1 MAKVRIYQK
10 PAGIPANTS
19 VFAVEILQNNVWY
32 TRKVSWETIK
42 GLIAGAE
49 SLVFDD
55 GTLTFTTPDGI
66 AHQVLSV
73 DSEVIP
79 NSANPVSG
87 GAVNTALAGKQDTL
101 TFDQVPTDGSTN
113 PVESNGIYDALAL
126 KQDTLTFD
134 STPTD
139 GSTNPVTSQGIY
151 AAISAVTSGIDWK
164 EAVATYADIA
174 TTYPNPEDGWTVTTL
189 DDDHTYRYNG
199 TAWVDLFSLITLAT
213 STKDGLMSTAD
224 FTKLAGIEA
233 GADVNV
239 QSDWDQTDA
248 NADDYIKNKPE
259 IDTKLST
266 TSTHAVQNKVITEA
280 LYARDD
286 AYLLSQLDGT
296 KATYDR
302 IMREWFTVRAAD
314 DMTPAE
320 LTALCC
326 EWYEKTRQSWDGY
339 TTFDQPDVAGGST
352 GQYGTKGG
360 DNAGLTCTPSTDSM
374 RNTDDYEGLPLFAC
388 KDVNFVIDAT
398 TLDIVITAIDGV
410 TSGFKRY
417 DPDTFVGVMQATG
430 WHYQYED
437 AETYTHG
444 YRDSYLA
451 TYEDIVPLAEAVRI
465 DGTVRPFVVH
475 SKYMSTDNNG
485 KLTSCSGVH
494 VKPYESHN
502 TIHAKSSATGA
513 QYSGSCTT
521 DDYFLKLMVFIKYGS
536 MSLEGIMNGCNNYS
550 VQYYAQ
556 VAETGVKRVI
566 VPSNASIEVGS
577 TIEIGTYN
585 GSSTDRGVATNYSIS
600 GLYGVKVVGV
610 ENVTIDGT
618 TYKAVYVD
626 TPDVFNTTV
635 GAGTTTGSTIISS
648 FHWICGSCDDVK
660 GNDGSPVSNTDNK
673 HPFRLQGIEC
683 EVGGYEVLAD
693 VIMNIEEIE
702 QASYYVPYICK
713 RTANQS
719 TAITSN
725 YEGILDLKIVCP
737 SSTKWNYIK
746 KLKFKKG
753 VAYPNIC
760 EGTSTTYCKDAFY
773 QNAQGTVATREW
785 LAFGRLYYGTG
796 AGLSCLGGHIAL
808 TSAGWT
814 CLPRLSPN
822 GNRGEWSA

>member
-785 LAFGRLYYGTG
+785 LAFGALSRGTY
-796 AGLSCLGGHIAL
+796 AGLSSLAGDGAL
-808 TSAGWT
+808 TAAYWT
-814 CLPRLSPN
+814 SLPRLSPN

>member
-32 TRKVSWETIK
+32 TRKVSWETLK

-49 SLVFDD
+49 SLVFDA

-101 TFDQVPTDGSTN
+101 TFDQTPTDGSTN
-113 PVESNGIYDALAL
+113 PVESNGIFDALAL

-134 STPTD
+134 STPAD

-151 AAISAVTSGIDWK
+151 AAISAAISGLDWK

-199 TAWVDLFSLITLAT
+199 TEWVDQFSLITLAT
-213 STKDGLMSTAD
+213 STKDGLMSSAD

-233 GADVNV
+233 GANVNV
-239 QSDWDQTDA
+239 QSDWNQTDA
-248 NADDYIKNKPE
+248 NAYDYIKNKPE

-360 DNAGLTCTPSTDSM
+360 DNAGLTCTPSTDSAK
-374 RNTDDYEGLPLFAC
+374 NTDDYEGLPLFAC
-388 KDVNFVIDAT
+388 KDVNFVVDAT

-485 KLTSCSGVH
+485 KLTSCSCVP

-502 TIHAKSSATGA
+502 TIHAKSLATGE

-536 MSLEGIMNGCNNYS
+536 MSLEGIMNGCNNYN

-556 VAETGVKRVI
+556 IAETDVKRVI

-577 TIEIGTYN
+577 TVEIGTYN
-585 GSSTDRGVATNYSIS
+585 GSSADRGTATNYSIS

-610 ENVTIDGT
+610 ESITIDGA

-626 TPDVFNTTV
+626 APEVFNTTV
-635 GAGTTTGSTIISS
+635 GDGTTTGSTIVSS
-648 FHWICGSCDDVK
+648 FHWMCGSCDDVK

-673 HPFRLQGIEC
+673 HPFRIQGIEC

-702 QASYYVPYICK
+702 QVSYYVPYICK

-746 KLKFKKG
+746 KLKYKKG

-760 EGTSTTYCKDAFY
+760 DGTSTTYCKDAFY
-773 QNAQGTVATREW
+773 QNTQGTVATREW
-785 LAFGRLYYGTG
+785 LAFGLLSFGAP
-796 AGLSCLGGHIAL
+796 AGLSFLSGTATL
-808 TSAGWT
+808 TLAYWF

>member
-32 TRKVSWETIK
+32 TRKVSLETIK

-55 GTLTFTTPDGI
+55 GILTFTTPDGI
-66 AHQVLSV
+66 VHQVLSV
-73 DSEVIP
+73 DSKVIP

-87 GAVNTALAGKQDTL
+87 GAVNTALAGKQDAL
-101 TFDQVPTDGSTN
+101 TFDQTPTDGSTN

-126 KQDTLTFD
+126 KQDTLNFD

-139 GSTNPVTSQGIY
+139 GSANPVTSHGIY

-199 TAWVDLFSLITLAT
+199 SAWVDLFSLITLAT
-213 STKDGLMSTAD
+213 MTKDGLMRSSD
-224 FTKLAGIEA
+224 FTKLSGIEA
-233 GADVNV
+233 GATRTIVD
-239 QSDWDQTDA
+239 DA
-248 NADDYIKNKPE
+248 
-259 IDTKLST
+259 LST
-266 TSTHAVQNKVITEA
+266 SSTNPVQNKAITEA

-296 KATYDR
+296 KTTYDR
-302 IMREWFTVRAAD
+302 IMREWFTVHAAD

-326 EWYEKTRQSWDGY
+326 EWYEKTRQNWDGY
-339 TTFDQPDVAGGST
+339 TTFDQPDVAGGSA

-360 DNAGLTCTPSTDSM
+360 DNAGLTCTPSTDSVK
-374 RNTDDYEGLPLFAC
+374 NTDDYEGLPLFAC
-388 KDVNFVIDAT
+388 KDVNYVVDAT

-725 YEGILDLKIVCP
+725 YEGIMDLKIVCP
-737 SSTKWNYIK
+737 SSVKWNYIK
-746 KLKFKKG
+746 KLKFKNG

-760 EGTSTTYCKDAFY
+760 EGTSATYCKDAFY
-773 QNAQGTVATREW
+773 QNGQGTVGTREW
-785 LAFGRLYYGTG
+785 LAFGNLTAGSV
-796 AGLSCLGGHIAL
+796 AGLSCLFGNHAL
-808 TSAGWT
+808 THAGWN